1 MSTGKT
7 PSALFLL
14 TGVAVLLLGAL
25 VYVPGLPGDFVFDDI
40 GSIVNSPIM
49 KPDHPGIAGFIQTL
63 LSAPVG
69 GLLRPIST
77 LSFMLDARW
86 FGLSPTP
93 FKITNVGIHLGT
105 AVVLWFV
112 ARDLL
117 RAWAK
122 RCPARAMHERHI
134 AWLSLAATGLWMLH
148 PINLTSVLYVVQR
161 DNSLASLC
169 ASAAILCYLVGR
181 RREIE
186 GHGGT
191 CLIWMGT
198 PGLTA
203 LGMLCKENAAL
214 TPVFLLVVEFTLLR
228 FQGKDNVPSRQASN
242 FFLVYLVVP
251 LLIFVGLLLVRPGI
265 FLAAYDV
272 RDFTMYE
279 RVLSESRYMV
289 DYMRWIFAPDLHQLG
304 LFHDDMAVSRGLLQP
319 WTTLPSMLFLLALI
333 AAAVFA
339 RSRFPLLSFGILW
352 FFAGHL
358 MESTILPLE
367 LVFEHRN
374 YLPSFGLI
382 LGCVGTVYP
391 VQGTAAERRLVT
403 LALASG
409 IVLLALTTALRA
421 YEWRSELSFAR
432 TEVLHHPNSARAQS
446 ELQWAYTSYI
456 VATHD
461 ASLVPEA
468 VAAAERSKTNDTR
481 SINQDIGLAYMFA
494 SLGQTARAQQALQS
508 AAQRSATATPTAT
521 LQLALQSLL
530 ELANKNQQPL
540 YADISNVFQ
549 RVLANPGVTK
559 NDCYHGETWNTY
571 AVFLESTEE
580 IPGALDAYH
589 RAVTLCPRD
598 ALIRVNFAEMLLRY
612 GDTRDAKGEIDALD
626 AMHNFRYAAQIQRL
640 RSEYSRQVGLAPAK

>member
-1 MSTGKT
+1 MSAGKT
-7 PSALFLL
+7 PTASFLL
-14 TGVAVLLLGAL
+14 TAVALLLLGAL

-40 GSIVNSPIM
+40 GSIVNSPAM
-49 KPDHPGIAGFIQTL
+49 KLDHPGLAGFMQAL

-86 FGLSPTP
+86 FGLSPAP
-93 FKITNVGIHLGT
+93 FKITNVAIHLG
-105 AVVLWFV
+105 AALVLWFV
-112 ARDLL
+112 ARELL

-122 RCPARAMHERHI
+122 RCPARAMHEGQI
-134 AWLSLAATGLWMLH
+134 AWLSLAAAGLWMLH

-169 ASAAILCYLVGR
+169 TAAAILCYLVGR

-186 GHGGT
+186 ARGGT
-191 CLIWMGT
+191 WLIWMGT
-198 PGLTA
+198 PGLTM

-214 TPVFLLVVEFTLLR
+214 TPVFLLVIEFTLLC
-228 FQGKDNVPSRQASN
+228 FQGKDGTQSRHARN
-242 FFLVYLVVP
+242 FLLVFLVVP
-251 LLIFVGLLLVRPGI
+251 LLAFVGLLLVRPAS
-265 FLAAYDV
+265 LLSAYDV

-279 RVLSESRYMV
+279 RVLSESRYLV
-289 DYMRWIFAPDLHQLG
+289 DYLRWIFVPDLHQLG

-319 WTTLPSMLFLLALI
+319 WTTLPSMLFLVALTV
-333 AAAVFA
+333 AAVFA

-374 YLPSFGLI
+374 YLPSFGLL
-382 LGCVGTVYP
+382 LGCVATVYP
-391 VQGTAAERRLVT
+391 VQGAAPERRLVA
-403 LALASG
+403 LVLASG
-409 IVLLALTTALRA
+409 IAFLALTTALRA

-432 TEVLHHPNSARAQS
+432 TEALHHPGSARAQS
-446 ELQWAYTSYI
+446 ELQWAYTTYI

-461 ASLVPEA
+461 ASLVPET
-468 VAAAERSKTNDTR
+468 VAAAERSKSNDPK
-481 SINQDIGLAYMFA
+481 SINQDIGLAYLFA
-494 SLGQTARAQQALQS
+494 SLGETTRAQQALHS
-508 AAQRSATATPTAT
+508 AARRSTTATPTAT

-530 ELANKNQQPL
+530 ELAGKDRQPL
-540 YADISNVFQ
+540 YEDISKVFQ
-549 RVLANPGVTK
+549 ASLANPGVAR
-559 NDCYHGETWNTY
+559 NACYHGETWNTY

-589 RAVTLCPRD
+589 RAVTLCPGD
-598 ALIRVNFAEMLLRY
+598 TLIRVNFVEMLLRY

-626 AMHNFRYAAQIQRL
+626 AMHDLRYAAQIARL
-640 RSEYSRQVGLAPAK
+640 RAEYLRQTGPASAH